1 MDTLANTAPK
11 GLASE
16 IGKRKAFASLR
27 QEAYL
32 NLLRTHAK
40 LAAEFSRLY
49 KTHGLTDP
57 KYNALR
63 ILQGE
68 GRPMQIYQIA
78 DRMVTPHTDVTRL
91 VERLTAEGFVD
102 RQRCESDRRVV
113 WVRLNA
119 KGKALLKKLEKPVM
133 ELHEI
138 QFPGFTNEELEQ
150 INHLLL
156 KARSV

>member
-1 MDTLANTAPK
+1 
-11 GLASE
+11 
-16 IGKRKAFASLR
+16 
-27 QEAYL
+27 
-32 NLLRTHAK
+32 
-40 LAAEFSRLY
+40 
-49 KTHGLTDP
+49 
-57 KYNALR
+57 
-63 ILQGE
+63 
-68 GRPMQIYQIA
+68 MQIYQIA